1 VAPFQ
6 LHYTLSRRQRFA
18 PELLPWVP
26 AIAGSI
32 GFTIGTAYLGVAVS
46 PWFLV
51 LAILPVILYRSL
63 FALLLDLF
71 IHSGLTVVMFID
83 DSKLEMQTRQKLL
96 SLPLNGIIQ
105 VFRTGDDWTVLHFNG
120 AGLTIP
126 ADAITEEQVDYL
138 KSFARNAA
146 VERKAAQME
155 R

>member
-1 VAPFQ
+1 MVPFQ
-6 LHYTLSRRQRFA
+6 LLYSLSRRQRFA

-51 LAILPVILYRSL
+51 LVILPVILYRSL
-63 FALLLDLF
+63 FALLLDLV
-71 IHSGLTVVMFID
+71 IHSGLTVEMCID
-83 DSKLEMQTRQKLL
+83 DSKLETQTRQRKL
-96 SLPLNGIIQ
+96 SLPLKGIIQ

-138 KSFARNAA
+138 KSFARNALA
-146 VERKAAQME
+146 ERRAAYLD